1 MNKIRFVLKKEFLI
15 IGRDIPSLILLFLL
29 PAAFIMVMSMAM
41 GELFAGHT
49 KVQIHV
55 LVANNDKGVESKLFL
70 ENMGKIGAFV
80 VHPATGKGDEEGVR
94 SRMLAENFKFAII
107 IGKDFTSVV
116 ESKNVN
122 ESRKPLLMLVN
133 PIVSTQTQAVFK
145 EAISASMGK
154 LRFGAFVDNIGTL
167 LDYAKVDRKALKRNL
182 LVPDDPALDI
192 RYVYKD
198 RQAAVIPS
206 AVQQSVPAWL
216 VFAMFFISM
225 PIANTFITEKNQG
238 TLIRMISMNV
248 SKGYLL
254 FGKFLPYFLI
264 NMTQVF
270 LMILVGMYAVPL
282 LGGQA
287 LTLGDSLGGLLL
299 IAASVSF
306 SAISLALLISSVAK
320 TTEQATTVSG
330 IMHVIF
336 AAIGGIMVPTFVMPE
351 FMQKLSVISPMS
363 WGLEGFLDIFL
374 RHGGVGDVLTK
385 SLALILFGFIMLVIT
400 VIVLKNQ
407 FERGHSV

>member
-1 MNKIRFVLKKEFLI
+1 MNKIRHVLKKEFLI
-15 IGRDIPSLILLFLL
+15 IGRDIPSLILLFVM
-29 PAAFIMVMSMAM
+29 PAAFIIVMSMAM

-49 KVQIHV
+49 RVQIHI
-55 LVANNDKGVESKLFL
+55 LVANYDTGAKAKLFMENL
-70 ENMGKIGAFV
+70 EKAGTFIM
-80 VHPATGKGDEEGVR
+80 HPVDRKMDAEGIR
-94 SRMLAENFKFAII
+94 SKMLAENYKFAMII
-107 IGKDFTSVV
+107 RDDFTAVM

-122 ESRKPLLMLVN
+122 ESRKPVLMMVN
-133 PIVSTQTQAVFK
+133 PSVSTQTQAIFK
-145 EAISASMGK
+145 EAVSADIGK
-154 LRFGAFVDNIGTL
+154 LKFSAFVDNLGKL
-167 LDYAKVDRKALKRNL
+167 LDFAKVDRNALKKNIM
-182 LVPDDPALDI
+182 VADDPSLEV

-198 RQAAVIPS
+198 KQEGIIPS

-238 TLIRMISMNV
+238 TLVRMISMNV

-270 LMILVGMYAVPL
+270 FMILVGMYVVPF

-287 LTLGDSLGGLLL
+287 LTPGDSPAGLFL

-306 SAISLALLISSVAK
+306 SAVSLALLISSLAK

-336 AAIGGIMVPTFVMPE
+336 AAIGGIMVPTFVMPQ
-351 FMQKLSVISPMS
+351 FMQKLAVISPMS

-374 RHGGVGDVLTK
+374 RHGGVGDVMTKAAALLVFGLTM
-385 SLALILFGFIMLVIT
+385 LAAT

-407 FERGHSV
+407 FERGPSV

>member
-1 MNKIRFVLKKEFLI
+1 
-15 IGRDIPSLILLFLL
+15 
-29 PAAFIMVMSMAM
+29 
-41 GELFAGHT
+41 
-49 KVQIHV
+49 
-55 LVANNDKGVESKLFL
+55 
-70 ENMGKIGAFV
+70 
-80 VHPATGKGDEEGVR
+80 
-94 SRMLAENFKFAII
+94 
-107 IGKDFTSVV
+107 
-116 ESKNVN
+116 
-122 ESRKPLLMLVN
+122 LMMVN
-133 PIVSTQTQAVFK
+133 PSVSTQTQVIFK
-145 EAISASMGK
+145 DAIGATVGK
-154 LRFGAFVDNIGTL
+154 LRFSAFVDNIGTL
-167 LDYAKVDRKALKRNL
+167 LDYAKVDRKALQKNL
-182 LVPDDPALDI
+182 MVPDDPSLDI

-198 RQAAVIPS
+198 KRDSVIPS

-238 TLIRMISMNV
+238 TLLRLISMNV

-270 LMILVGMYAVPL
+270 FMILVGMFAVPL

-287 LTLGDSLGGLLL
+287 LTPGDSLGGLLL

-306 SAISLALLISSVAK
+306 SAVSVALLISSVAK

-330 IMHVIF
+330 ILHVIF

-351 FMQKLSVISPMS
+351 FMQKLAIISPMS

-374 RHGGVGDVLTK
+374 RHGGVSDVMTK
-385 SLALILFGFIMLVIT
+385 SVSLIIFGLIMLAATT
-400 VIVLKNQ
+400 VVLKNQ
-407 FERGHSV
+407 FERGHNI